1 MSDAELLGRVVTV
14 TNPNLDAR
22 WSGFAV
28 AIAHHPSIL
37 IEDPESGRRHMLPL
51 AWAELA
57 T

>member
-1 MSDAELLGRVVTV
+1 MSDADLIGRVVTV
-14 TNPNLDAR
+14 TNPDLQSR

-37 IEDPESGRRHMLPL
+37 IEDPESGRRYMFPL